1 MIFRQDSLIPKYLE
15 KNQKAFEIVLV
26 VFQCVIFPI
35 ISIVISCVG
44 EQRPVAKSLSY
55 IAYRENHMGL
65 IYFYGLLFV
74 AGFFLALKMC
84 LDAGQYSKQMKIF
97 FLCFAGISCIILTAG
112 ISVPWLDGEGD
123 TVEKFAKLRKI
134 HNIVSTI
141 GFVMFFVVELCL
153 FLTTAFRNGR
163 QFLISA
169 GMISFVLITSVILIE
184 EANLVGYNTELH
196 CPVTAIAQIYVF
208 CVIELTMTI
217 QYFLMRIMPNKKF
230 ELEKE
235 PLESNE

>member
-84 LDAGQYSKQMKIF
+84 LD
-97 FLCFAGISCIILTAG
+97 
-112 ISVPWLDGEGD
+112 
-123 TVEKFAKLRKI
+123 
-134 HNIVSTI
+134 
-141 GFVMFFVVELCL
+141 
-153 FLTTAFRNGR
+153 
-163 QFLISA
+163 
-169 GMISFVLITSVILIE
+169 
-184 EANLVGYNTELH
+184 
-196 CPVTAIAQIYVF
+196 
-208 CVIELTMTI
+208 
-217 QYFLMRIMPNKKF
+217 
-230 ELEKE
+230 
-235 PLESNE
+235 

>member
-1 MIFRQDSLIPKYLE
+1 
-15 KNQKAFEIVLV
+15 
-26 VFQCVIFPI
+26 
-35 ISIVISCVG
+35 
-44 EQRPVAKSLSY
+44 
-55 IAYRENHMGL
+55 
-65 IYFYGLLFV
+65 
-74 AGFFLALKMC
+74 
-84 LDAGQYSKQMKIF
+84 MKIF
-97 FLCFAGISCIILTAG
+97 FLCFAGISCVILTAG

-217 QYFLMRIMPNKKF
+217 QYFLMRIIPNKKF

-235 PLESNE
+235 PIESNE